1 MLFRSKKQYQ
11 EWVEHH
17 FPKELAKEVNDAWTE
32 HFEKF
37 VQQLMNTKFKEGDDE
52 QDI

>member
-1 MLFRSKKQYQ
+1 MGQSKKQYQ

-37 VQQLMNTKFKEGDDE
+37 IQQLMNKQFKEGDDE
-52 QDI
+52 QNI